1 MKKVATALYW
11 TFGILA
17 FLIGLALLSDFLFA
31 GLAWIAI
38 SLMWLPPVRNLVYS
52 KTSIE
57 LSPKQRSI
65 VLFVLFAGSMFF
77 VIDGSLRE
85 EDERVAAAQQ
95 KEVQEAAAQRQ
106 ATKDDFAINSTQIL
120 SDIRS
125 SIENGNFDKAIEVS
139 SKYLL
144 TNNEELVELNRQAK
158 AAKLSDSY
166 LVTDTFDIVAS
177 IQGSILKLS
186 LDTDLPDDT
195 VISVTV
201 ARSYWEKGNSEEYER
216 PYFEQDSTVGK
227 WRDIHHIDISPA
239 RWRQNLKD
247 HQAEMS
253 KYGLGYSVAR
263 ISNDIGVR
271 IVVPINGQTNPGFGD
286 RNKNLEGKA
295 VTERYGAKLVEGMS
309 QLTHPL

>member
-227 WRDIHHIDISPA
+227 WRDIHHQSSD
-239 RWRQNLKD
+239 K
-247 HQAEMS
+247 
-253 KYGLGYSVAR
+253 R
-263 ISNDIGVR
+263 IFRVGSEAGGSSLWTAY
-271 IVVPINGQTNPGFGD
+271 P
-286 RNKNLEGKA
+286 
-295 VTERYGAKLVEGMS
+295 
-309 QLTHPL
+309 